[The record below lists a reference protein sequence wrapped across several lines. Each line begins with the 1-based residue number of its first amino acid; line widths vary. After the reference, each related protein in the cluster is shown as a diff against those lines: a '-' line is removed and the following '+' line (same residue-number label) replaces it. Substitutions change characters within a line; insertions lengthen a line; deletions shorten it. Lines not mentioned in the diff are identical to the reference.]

1 MEYSISYF
9 RKEGYKEG
17 IKIAY
22 DEQVQEIGIHCIKM
36 LKKRTKVNIYE
47 AMKILE
53 IKESDYGIYVD
64 LFKKEDMRNRIPDNI
79 K

>member
-1 MEYSISYF
+1 
-9 RKEGYKEG
+9 
-17 IKIAY
+17 
-22 DEQVQEIGIHCIKM
+22 
-36 LKKRTKVNIYE
+36 
-47 AMKILE
+47 MKILE